1 MQGVATWWVCG
12 HHGRGHESRR
22 IFLRRVSKGFAQ
34 DSGRIEWVSDI
45 EFSFGHMNGHQI
57 WFHSVVASGMSSSHP
72 RSFAVVVTEA
82 ALVSVPYSANTDA
95 VQPTQALQ
103 SVLSGALANFSRA
116 MVLTTP
122 QSAFL
127 DLPPSRAGVVAR
139 AVLPSL
145 LTRYLPS
152 I

>member
-1 MQGVATWWVCG
+1 
-12 HHGRGHESRR
+12 
-22 IFLRRVSKGFAQ
+22 
-34 DSGRIEWVSDI
+34 
-45 EFSFGHMNGHQI
+45 
-57 WFHSVVASGMSSSHP
+57 MSSSHP